1 MALSSRVLCL
11 RLQHHLLLVILT
23 IFLLCPAACE
33 LTRLHCTLNNNKENR
48 GKLQRKEKFLLAL
61 RSRRGKKQI
70 HFRVKLE
77 KLVQSWIG
85 RSELP
90 PGGATWPSGSKSEAK
105 LLAYQSERKSKKK
118 NKFVVI
124 VFRLRFVF
132 NVFFFAGF
140 KFSQLNFNLSK
151 QRPRTKK
158 KMVRTGENIWGN

>member
-77 KLVQSWIG
+77 ELV
-85 RSELP
+85 
-90 PGGATWPSGSKSEAK
+90 
-105 LLAYQSERKSKKK
+105 
-118 NKFVVI
+118 
-124 VFRLRFVF
+124 
-132 NVFFFAGF
+132 
-140 KFSQLNFNLSK
+140 
-151 QRPRTKK
+151 
-158 KMVRTGENIWGN
+158 